1 MSLEVPEVFL
11 TKKKII
17 KSLQKED
24 TSKMSLNNFKFNKL
38 GKKHYLVTYKILK
51 EKDGKKINSLRSSIW
66 KKEKGKYQI
75 IFHQGTIIDS

>member
-1 MSLEVPEVFL
+1 
-11 TKKKII
+11 
-17 KSLQKED
+17 
-24 TSKMSLNNFKFNKL
+24 MSLNNFKFNKL